1 MPVEKVQSKWD
12 LENEVKARA
21 TMGSTA
27 KLDEI
32 LPTTKVVMWPK
43 VSTCFFKLSMQRTL
57 RIFLGLFI
65 ILRS

>member
-21 TMGSTA
+21 TMGSTE

-43 VSTCFFKLSMQRTL
+43 VSICLRTQVT
-57 RIFLGLFI
+57 I
-65 ILRS
+65 

>member
-21 TMGSTA
+21 TMGSTV

-43 VSTCFFKLSMQRTL
+43 VSAFSNNSNNCAHLT
-57 RIFLGLFI
+57 
-65 ILRS
+65 